1 MKEKKDKTGAIP
13 RFLNG
18 TYTVNEA
25 YVFLEESND
34 PVNKDII
41 EEAAFSVWRESQF
54 LEKTD
59 ELLQKQYK
67 KEAYTLLQNI
77 GKKKRRFLKP
87 LFLVAGSIAAAI
99 AVIFSLFR
107 LYEDVSR
114 QDIYYECIETTY
126 GERKDITL
134 PDGSMV
140 ILNSCSRLR
149 YPTKFT
155 QQTREVRLQGE
166 AFFDV
171 AKDPDRQ
178 FVVSAGQFCVKV
190 LGTAFNIKSYDM
202 DEITSVKVD
211 RGKVQIE
218 MPEATMRLSAQ
229 ERVEVN
235 SLRGTIKKHQ
245 DLYETAGWRK
255 GCLYFDATPIQDV
268 ARELER
274 EYNCSIV
281 FQEGQEF
288 DNLIS
293 GEHDNQSLES
303 VLQSLE
309 YISGIKYK
317 KNDHLILLYK

>member
-1 MKEKKDKTGAIP
+1 VIS

-18 TYTVNEA
+18 IYTVDEA
-25 YVFLEESND
+25 YLFLGELKD
-34 PVNKDII
+34 PDKNSVV
-41 EEAAFSVWRESQF
+41 EEAAFSVWKESQF

-87 LFLVAGSIAAAI
+87 LFLVAGSIAAGI
-99 AVIFSLFR
+99 ALIFSLFR
-107 LYEDVSR
+107 LYEGVSR

-126 GERKDITL
+126 GERKDIAL

-140 ILNSCSRLR
+140 TLNSCSQLR
-149 YPTKFT
+149 YPAKFT
-155 QQTREVRLQGE
+155 QQAREVMLKGE

-171 AKDPDRQ
+171 ARDPDRQ
-178 FVVSAGQFCVKV
+178 FVVTAGQFCVKV
-190 LGTAFNIKSYDM
+190 LGTTFNIKSYDH
-202 DEITSVKVD
+202 DEISSVKVD

-218 MPEATMRLSAQ
+218 MPEATLRLSDQ
-229 ERVEVN
+229 ERLEVN
-235 SLRGTIKKHQ
+235 ALQGTIKKHQ
-245 DLYETAGWRK
+245 DLHETAAWRK
-255 GCLYFDATPIQDV
+255 GCLHFDGTPIQDV

-274 EYNCSIV
+274 EYNCSII
-281 FQEGQEF
+281 FQEGHEF
-288 DNLIS
+288 NNLIS

-303 VLQSLE
+303 VLQSLG

-317 KNDHLILLYK
+317 KEKYHILLYK

>member
-1 MKEKKDKTGAIP
+1 M
-13 RFLNG
+13 L
-18 TYTVNEA
+18 
-25 YVFLEESND
+25 
-34 PVNKDII
+34 
-41 EEAAFSVWRESQF
+41 AA
-54 LEKTD
+54 
-59 ELLQKQYK
+59 
-67 KEAYTLLQNI
+67 
-77 GKKKRRFLKP
+77 
-87 LFLVAGSIAAAI
+87 AGSIAAAI

-235 SLRGTIKKHQ
+235 SLRGTIKKRQ

-317 KNDHLILLYK
+317 KNNRHILLYK